1 MVLPAITYHTRSGMM
16 TEEKI
21 RVEEYKVTGDELVH
35 KVKQIVHEGNI
46 RKISIK
52 TEGGNTLLEFPL
64 TIGVVGAVL
73 LPLWAALGAA
83 AALITDCTIAVE
95 KVEE

>member
-1 MVLPAITYHTRSGMM
+1 M

-46 RKISIK
+46 RKIIIK

-64 TIGVVGAVL
+64 TVGVVGAVL

-83 AALITDCTIAVE
+83 AALIADCTIVVE
-95 KVEE
+95 KGEKK

>member
-1 MVLPAITYHTRSGMM
+1 MS
-16 TEEKI
+16 EEKI

-46 RKISIK
+46 RKITIK

-64 TIGVVGAVL
+64 TVGVVGAVL
-73 LPLWAALGAA
+73 LPMWAALGAA

-95 KVEE
+95 KVEKTED

>member
-1 MVLPAITYHTRSGMM
+1 M

-21 RVEEYKVTGDELVH
+21 RIEEYKVTGDEVVH

-64 TIGVVGAVL
+64 TIGVVGVVL
-73 LPLWAALGAA
+73 LPMWAALGAA
-83 AALITDCTIAVE
+83 AALITDCTISVE
-95 KVEE
+95 KVEV

>member
-1 MVLPAITYHTRSGMM
+1 M

-64 TIGVVGAVL
+64 TIGVVGVAL

-83 AALITDCTIAVE
+83 AALITDCTISVE
-95 KVEE
+95 KDEE

>member
-1 MVLPAITYHTRSGMM
+1 
-16 TEEKI
+16 
-21 RVEEYKVTGDELVH
+21 
-35 KVKQIVHEGNI
+35 VHEGNI

-64 TIGVVGAVL
+64 TIGVVGVVL

>member
-1 MVLPAITYHTRSGMM
+1 MS
-16 TEEKI
+16 EEKI

-52 TEGGNTLLEFPL
+52 TEGGKTLLEFPL
-64 TIGVVGAVL
+64 TVGVVGAVL
-73 LPLWAALGAA
+73 LPVWAALGAA
-83 AALITDCTIAVE
+83 AALIADCTIAVE
-95 KVEE
+95 KDEE

>member
-1 MVLPAITYHTRSGMM
+1 VEQARRKMM
-16 TEEKI
+16 TEEKT
-21 RVEEYKVTGDELVH
+21 RVEEYKVSGDELVH

-46 RKISIK
+46 RRISIK

-64 TIGVVGAVL
+64 TVGVVGVVL
-73 LPLWAALGAA
+73 LPMWAALGAA

-95 KVEE
+95 KVEK

>member
-1 MVLPAITYHTRSGMM
+1 MA
-16 TEEKI
+16 EEKI
-21 RVEEYKVTGDELVH
+21 RIEEYKVTGDELVH

-64 TIGVVGAVL
+64 TIGVVGVVL

>member
-1 MVLPAITYHTRSGMM
+1 M

-35 KVKQIVHEGNI
+35 KVRQIVHEGNI
-46 RKISIK
+46 RKIIIK

-64 TIGVVGAVL
+64 TVGVVGAVL

-83 AALITDCTIAVE
+83 AALIADCTIVVE
-95 KVEE
+95 KVE

>member
-1 MVLPAITYHTRSGMM
+1 M

-21 RVEEYKVTGDELVH
+21 RVEEYAVSGDEVVH
-35 KVKQIVHEGNI
+35 KVKQLVHEGNI
-46 RKISIK
+46 RRISIK

-64 TIGVVGAVL
+64 TVGVVGVVL
-73 LPLWAALGAA
+73 LPMWAALGAA

-95 KVEE
+95 KVETE

>member
-1 MVLPAITYHTRSGMM
+1 MM

-21 RVEEYKVTGDELVH
+21 RFEEHKVSGDDLVH

-46 RKISIK
+46 RRISIK

-64 TIGVVGAVL
+64 TIGVVGVVL
-73 LPLWAALGAA
+73 LPMWAALGAA
-83 AALITDCTIAVE
+83 AALITDCTIVVE

>member
-1 MVLPAITYHTRSGMM
+1 M

-21 RVEEYKVTGDELVH
+21 RIEEYKVTGDELVH
-35 KVKQIVHEGNI
+35 KVKEIVHEGNI

-64 TIGVVGAVL
+64 TVGVVGVVL
-73 LPLWAALGAA
+73 LPMWAALGAA
-83 AALITDCTIAVE
+83 AALIADCTISVE

>member
-1 MVLPAITYHTRSGMM
+1 M

-21 RVEEYKVTGDELVH
+21 RIEEYKVTGDELVH

-46 RKISIK
+46 RRIIIK
-52 TEGGNTLLEFPL
+52 TEGGKTLLEFPV
-64 TIGVVGAVL
+64 TVGVVGIVL
-73 LPLWAALGAA
+73 LPMWAALGAA
-83 AALITDCTIAVE
+83 AALITDCTISVE

>member
-1 MVLPAITYHTRSGMM
+1 MT

-21 RVEEYKVTGDELVH
+21 RIEEYKVTGDELVH

-46 RKISIK
+46 RRIIIK
-52 TEGGNTLLEFPL
+52 TEGGKTLLEFPV
-64 TIGVVGAVL
+64 TVGVVGVVL
-73 LPLWAALGAA
+73 LPMWAALGAA

>member
-1 MVLPAITYHTRSGMM
+1 MA
-16 TEEKI
+16 EEKI

-35 KVKQIVHEGNI
+35 KVRQIVHEGNI
-46 RKISIK
+46 RRIIIK

-64 TIGVVGAVL
+64 TVGVVGIVL
-73 LPLWAALGAA
+73 LPMWAALGAA

-95 KVEE
+95 KVEEE

>member
-1 MVLPAITYHTRSGMM
+1 M

-46 RKISIK
+46 RKIIIK

-64 TIGVVGAVL
+64 TVGVVGVVL
-73 LPLWAALGAA
+73 LPVWAALGAA

-95 KVEE
+95 KVETK

>member
-1 MVLPAITYHTRSGMM
+1 M

-46 RKISIK
+46 RRIIIK
-52 TEGGNTLLEFPL
+52 TEGGKTLLEFPV
-64 TIGVVGAVL
+64 TVGVVGVVL
-73 LPLWAALGAA
+73 LPMWAALGAA

>member
-1 MVLPAITYHTRSGMM
+1 V

-35 KVKQIVHEGNI
+35 KVRQIVHEGNI
-46 RKISIK
+46 RKIIIK

-64 TIGVVGAVL
+64 TVGVVGAVL

-83 AALITDCTIAVE
+83 AALIADCTIVVE
-95 KVEE
+95 KVD

>member
-1 MVLPAITYHTRSGMM
+1 M

-21 RVEEYKVTGDELVH
+21 RIEEYKVTGDELVH
-35 KVKQIVHEGNI
+35 KVKEIVHEGNI

-83 AALITDCTIAVE
+83 AALITDCTISVE

>member
-1 MVLPAITYHTRSGMM
+1 MMGEVKTR
-16 TEEKI
+16 I
-21 RVEEYKVTGDELVH
+21 EEYKVTGDELVH
-35 KVKQIVHEGNI
+35 KVKEIVHEGNI
-46 RKISIK
+46 RKITIK

-64 TIGVVGAVL
+64 TVGVVGAVL

-83 AALITDCTIAVE
+83 AALIADATISVE

>member
-1 MVLPAITYHTRSGMM
+1 M

-46 RKISIK
+46 RKIAIK
-52 TEGGNTLLEFPL
+52 TEGDNTLLEFPL
-64 TIGVVGAVL
+64 AVGVVGAVL

-83 AALITDCTIAVE
+83 AALITDCTIVVE
-95 KVEE
+95 KTEE

>member
-1 MVLPAITYHTRSGMM
+1 M

-21 RVEEYKVTGDELVH
+21 RIEEYTVSGDELVH

-46 RKISIK
+46 RRISIK

-64 TIGVVGAVL
+64 TVGVVGVVL
-73 LPLWAALGAA
+73 LPMWAALGAA

-95 KVEE
+95 KVEKE

>member
-1 MVLPAITYHTRSGMM
+1 MA
-16 TEEKI
+16 EEKI
-21 RVEEYKVTGDELVH
+21 TVEEYKVTGDELVH

-46 RKISIK
+46 RRITIK

-64 TIGVVGAVL
+64 TVGVVGVVL

-95 KVEE
+95 KVEKVEKAEE

>member
-1 MVLPAITYHTRSGMM
+1 M

-21 RVEEYKVTGDELVH
+21 RVEEYKVSGDELVH

-46 RKISIK
+46 RRSIIK
-52 TEGGNTLLEFPL
+52 TEGGKTLLEFPV
-64 TIGVVGAVL
+64 TAGVVGVVM
-73 LPLWAALGAA
+73 LPMWAALGAA

>member
-1 MVLPAITYHTRSGMM
+1 M

-21 RVEEYKVTGDELVH
+21 RVEEYKVSGDELVH

-46 RKISIK
+46 RKIIIK
-52 TEGGNTLLEFPL
+52 TEGGKTLLEFPV
-64 TIGVVGAVL
+64 TVGVVGAVL
-73 LPLWAALGAA
+73 LPMWAALGAA

>member
-1 MVLPAITYHTRSGMM
+1 MS
-16 TEEKI
+16 EEKV

-46 RKISIK
+46 RRIIIK
-52 TEGGNTLLEFPL
+52 TEGGKTLLEFPV
-64 TIGVVGAVL
+64 TVGVVGIVL
-73 LPLWAALGAA
+73 LPMWAALGAA

-95 KVEE
+95 KVEEEK

>member
-1 MVLPAITYHTRSGMM
+1 MM
-16 TEEKI
+16 AEEKI

-46 RKISIK
+46 RRIIIK

-64 TIGVVGAVL
+64 TVGVVGIVL
-73 LPLWAALGAA
+73 LPMWAALGAA

-95 KVEE
+95 KVEEE

>member
-1 MVLPAITYHTRSGMM
+1 MA
-16 TEEKI
+16 EEKTRI
-21 RVEEYKVTGDELVH
+21 EEYKVTGDELVH

-64 TIGVVGAVL
+64 TIGVVGVAL

-83 AALITDCTIAVE
+83 AALITDCTISVE
-95 KVEE
+95 KDEE